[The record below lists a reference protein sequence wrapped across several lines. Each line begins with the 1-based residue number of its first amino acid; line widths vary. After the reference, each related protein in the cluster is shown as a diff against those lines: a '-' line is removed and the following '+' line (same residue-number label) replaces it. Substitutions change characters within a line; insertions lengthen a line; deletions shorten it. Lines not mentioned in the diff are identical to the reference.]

1 MDKSEGQVLVFLFL
15 SYAAL
20 HSAWRSALQ
29 RILYST
35 KFNTL
40 YSTKNSH
47 IDQVKQLAF

>member
-20 HSAWRSALQ
+20 RSALQ
-29 RILYST
+29 IILYST